1 MSAHQPEDSSGHP
14 PRWQRRKDAR
24 PNEILAAALA
34 EFVEHG
40 YAATKLESVG
50 RRAGIT
56 KGTLYLYF
64 ESKEALFKAVVRET
78 IVPLLTAAERMVDD
92 HAGTPEELLRRL
104 VLQWWHSLDGAE
116 LAGIPKLVMSE
127 AANFPELAQ
136 FWFDEVVQRGRQIFA
151 GVLRRGIDGGA
162 FRDVDV
168 DLAVRAILAP
178 VLMAAIWKHSFEACE
193 RQRFA
198 VEPYLETSIGIYLR
212 GVAAPDATSAP
223 NGAGLRAARTAP
235 NSSAGV
241 AAPKAEAGNA

>member
-1 MSAHQPEDSSGHP
+1 MALHQHEDAKGHP

-24 PNEILAAALA
+24 PSEILAAALA

-40 YAATKLESVG
+40 YAATRLEAVAK
-50 RRAGIT
+50 RAGIT

-92 HAGTPEELLRRL
+92 HAGTPEQLLRRL
-104 VLQWWHSLDGAE
+104 VLQWWESLDRAE

-127 AANFPELAQ
+127 ASNFPELAQ

-162 FRDVDV
+162 FRDLDV
-168 DLAVRAILAP
+168 DLAVRAVLAP
-178 VLMAAIWKHSFEACE
+178 VLMASIWKHSFEVCE
-193 RQRFA
+193 HRRFA
-198 VEPYLETSIGIYLR
+198 VQPYLEASIGIYLR
-212 GVAAPDATSAP
+212 GIAAPDGNPAP
-223 NGAGLRAARTAP
+223 DGGGSRAARTAP
-235 NSSAGV
+235 NTSAAT
-241 AAPKAEAGNA
+241 AAPEAEAPNA

>member
-1 MSAHQPEDSSGHP
+1 MTLNGHPEAGDHP

-24 PNEILAAALA
+24 PTEILAAALA

-40 YAATKLESVG
+40 YAATKLEDVA

-92 HAGTPEELLRRL
+92 HEGSPEELLRRL
-104 VLQWWHSLDGAE
+104 VLEWWQSLDGAQ

-127 AANFPELAQ
+127 ASNFPELAQ

-151 GVLRRGIDGGA
+151 GVLRRGIDGGE
-162 FRDVDV
+162 FREVDV
-168 DLAVRAILAP
+168 DLAVRAMLAP

-193 RQRFA
+193 REGFA
-198 VEPYLETSIGIYLR
+198 IEPYLETSIGIYLR
-212 GVAAPDATSAP
+212 GVAAP
-223 NGAGLRAARTAP
+223 
-235 NSSAGV
+235 
-241 AAPKAEAGNA
+241 KAEARNA